1 MSTNSDT
8 LTITNTLKAILIVPY
23 DTKLI
28 LDIIHKFNPNNCVC
42 KGKNEKAAFFY
53 HPLLRCGD
61 I

>member
-1 MSTNSDT
+1 MK
-8 LTITNTLKAILIVPY
+8 TLKAILIAPYDTPY

-28 LDIIHKFNPNNCVC
+28 LDIIHKFNLNNCVC